1 MVDSPNS
8 FESFEEVEALLRSA
22 ANYVQ
27 VSKDLRP
34 RVLEAA
40 RLNSGERR
48 IRHFIQQAALAAA
61 LLMWC
66 VTASVDRLDL
76 RDDLRNLS
84 LAAAASPVAG
94 QAISSGTGDGSWEL
108 VDAYTELRVRQAGVL
123 RLKL

>member
-1 MVDSPNS
+1 MVDSPDS

-40 RLNSGERR
+40 RLNSGERG
-48 IRHFIQQAALAAA
+48 IRHYIQQAALAAA
-61 LLMWC
+61 LLTWC
-66 VTASVDRLDL
+66 VTASVDRFDL
-76 RDDLRNLS
+76 RDDLRNVS
-84 LAAAASPVAG
+84 LAAAAAPVAG
-94 QAISSGTGDGSWEL
+94 QAIGGGAGDAGWDL
-108 VDAYTELRVRQAGVL
+108 VDAFTELRVRQAGVL